1 MQIGI
6 EIASIWAAGILLG
19 LALRATLPSHLGLG
33 VTFKHVVI
41 GMPLNRLAFWV
52 CVMAGLI
59 LGGILIVKAV
69 RRV

>member
-41 GMPLNRLAFWV
+41 GMPLNRLAF
-52 CVMAGLI
+52 
-59 LGGILIVKAV
+59 
-69 RRV
+69 